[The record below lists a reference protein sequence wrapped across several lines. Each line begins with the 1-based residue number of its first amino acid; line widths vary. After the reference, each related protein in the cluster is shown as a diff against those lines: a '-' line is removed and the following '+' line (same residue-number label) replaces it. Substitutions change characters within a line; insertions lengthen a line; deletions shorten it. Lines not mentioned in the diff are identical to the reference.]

1 MAGLSRRLVSTPLNF
16 HRSTRRGYAAAA
28 AAQMS
33 YDLDYDIDDQLH
45 HRRRGWIGAM
55 EDGEGYERERGVQW
69 VVLGEP
75 GAKKH
80 VYAEWLSELLDVPR
94 ISTGTLV
101 RQLQSDPRRSSI
113 YQQIENAVNQG
124 KLVPEDII
132 FELLSKRLEEGYR
145 RGENGFILDG
155 IPRTLIQAEI
165 LDEVADIHLVLNL
178 KHSDDGFVRGHLGSG
193 TEGSQIRPFS
203 LGEEAVMKEKLR
215 TYEEQGKA
223 LEDYYR
229 KQRKLLDF
237 QVGSTPGET
246 WQGLLAALHLP
257 HMSSQVSTHKLSA

>member
-1 MAGLSRRLVSTPLNF
+1 MARLSRRLVSTPF
-16 HRSTRRGYAAAA
+16 SFVCSTRRGYAAAA
-28 AAQMS
+28 AAQLP
-33 YDLDYDIDDQLH
+33 YDFDDYVDDRL
-45 HRRRGWIGAM
+45 HRRRSWSGAM
-55 EDGEGYERERGVQW
+55 EDGEGDERERGVQW

-75 GAKKH
+75 GSKKH
-80 VYAEWLSELLDVPR
+80 VYAEWLAELLDVPR

-113 YQQIENAVNQG
+113 YQQIENAVSRG

-145 RGENGFILDG
+145 RGENGFVLDG
-155 IPRTLIQAEI
+155 IPRTLLQAEI
-165 LDEVADIHLVLNL
+165 LDEVVDIDLVLNF
-178 KHSDDGFVRGHLGSG
+178 KHSDKGLIRGHLGSG
-193 TEGSQIRPFS
+193 TKGNQLRSFS
-203 LGEEAVMKEKLR
+203 LGEEVVLKEKLR

-237 QVGSTPGET
+237 QVGSTPAET

-257 HMSSQVSTHKLSA
+257 HMSSQISSHKLSA